1 MCVCDQCADLNYEIC
16 SDGFKPIKQTK
27 LADECCEIIACI
39 SNADQDELI
48 INIEKYNQN
57 DEDDNDLSKYF
68 FLFIWIIIIN
78 ICIKNK
84 VSNDYNLNQDE
95 ANDNDSE
102 ETYLVNDDNEN
113 GN

>member
-1 MCVCDQCADLNYEIC
+1 MCVCDECADLNYEIC

-57 DEDDNDLSKYF
+57 DDDDDNDLSKYF
-68 FLFIWIIIIN
+68 FCLFELSLLIFALKIKYQMIII
-78 ICIKNK
+78 
-84 VSNDYNLNQDE
+84 
-95 ANDNDSE
+95 
-102 ETYLVNDDNEN
+102 
-113 GN
+113 